1 MFKKRLTTMKIC
13 HTIVTKNFCR
23 KEYDVEKIRISLVR
37 LRGNRTQNEMAQV
50 YGTSQQNWFHW
61 ETGVSRPRDYSLMER
76 IARDADSTVG
86 EIFFASSDR
95 KKLLNKPCETADCL

>member
-1 MFKKRLTTMKIC
+1 M
-13 HTIVTKNFCR
+13 
-23 KEYDVEKIRISLVR
+23 EKIRMSLVR
-37 LRGNRTQNEMAQV
+37 LRGNRTQHEVAQV

-76 IARDADSTVG
+76 IARDIGSTVG

-95 KKLLNKPCETADCL
+95 KKLSKELREFSVCI

>member
-1 MFKKRLTTMKIC
+1 M
-13 HTIVTKNFCR
+13 
-23 KEYDVEKIRISLVR
+23 EKMRISLVR
-37 LRGNRTQNEMAQV
+37 LRGNRTQHEVAQV

-76 IARDADSTVG
+76 IAQDAGSTVG

-95 KKLLNKPCETADCL
+95 KKLLKESGGASACI